1 MRVIVFVLCLA
12 AFVAGMVVMAY
23 AFDGKGGFL
32 AEVFVGG
39 VLLSSAAVFVPM
51 SVLRWLD
58 RA

>member
-1 MRVIVFVLCLA
+1 
-12 AFVAGMVVMAY
+12 MAY
-23 AFDGKGGFL
+23 AFDGEGGFL

>member
-1 MRVIVFVLCLA
+1 MRILAFLLCIV
-12 AFVAGMVVMAY
+12 AFVGGLVVMAY
-23 AFDGKGGFL
+23 AFPGDGGFM

-39 VLLSSAAVFVPM
+39 LLLSCAAVFVPM